1 MLNFYQINEDSE
13 IRTCDRLVIKALIP
27 YQRTNSIQKLKL
39 LGDVSRYDLYHSLTI
54 IFTNFFWC
62 PFFFTRI
69 IFTYWSCALLCY
81 YIIHG
86 LYLARLIISPKL
98 TNIKNST
105 QEICSSLTVRTHG
118 THILTALYFIR
129 TPACRHGMRE
139 LSSLTEKLKLIGQ
152 ISYVHVSRRNH
163 LTLGHMGTTYQ
174 IFTLGPC
181 I

>member
-1 MLNFYQINEDSE
+1 MIYIILLILQTFFY
-13 IRTCDRLVIKALIP
+13 AP
-27 YQRTNSIQKLKL
+27 FL
-39 LGDVSRYDLYHSLTI
+39 LM
-54 IFTNFFWC
+54 
-62 PFFFTRI
+62 RI
-69 IFTYWSCALLCY
+69 IFTCWSCALLCY

-139 LSSLTEKLKLIGQ
+139 MSSLTEKLKLIGQ
-152 ISYVHVSRRNH
+152 ISYVHVSQRNH